1 MRGGARLSLAVA
13 AGLALL
19 GQSLPAEAV
28 MGAPGLERA
37 APLAETVVWR
47 CRNYRCVWDPSDPR
61 QGIISTSPKPRP
73 GCVFV
78 QGFLGNWRLRCPD

>member
-1 MRGGARLSLAVA
+1 MRRAGYLGLAIA
-13 AGLALL
+13 AGLALAA
-19 GQSLPAEAV
+19 QSRPGEAA
-28 MGAPGLERA
+28 MGAPALKPA
-37 APLAETVVWR
+37 TPLAERVVWR

-61 QGIISTSPKPRP
+61 QGIISTSQKPRP

>member
-1 MRGGARLSLAVA
+1 MSKSGLLSLAVA
-13 AGLALL
+13 AGLALAA
-19 GQSLPAEAV
+19 QSGPAEAV
-28 MGAPGLERA
+28 LGAPALKQS
-37 APLAETVVWR
+37 APPLETVVWR

-61 QGIISTSPKPRP
+61 QGIISTSQKPRP

>member
-1 MRGGARLSLAVA
+1 MRAGGWLSLAVA
-13 AGLALL
+13 AGLAAAA
-19 GQSLPAEAV
+19 QSGPAEAA
-28 MGAPGLERA
+28 MGAPALGEA
-37 APLAETVVWR
+37 APLAEKIVWR

-61 QGIISTSPKPRP
+61 QGIISTSPRPRP

>member
-1 MRGGARLSLAVA
+1 MRRAGYLGLAIV
-13 AGLALL
+13 AGLALAA
-19 GQSLPAEAV
+19 QSGPADAA
-28 MGAPGLERA
+28 MGAPKLDA
-37 APLAETVVWR
+37 AASLGEPVVWR

-61 QGIISTSPKPRP
+61 QGIISTSPRPRP